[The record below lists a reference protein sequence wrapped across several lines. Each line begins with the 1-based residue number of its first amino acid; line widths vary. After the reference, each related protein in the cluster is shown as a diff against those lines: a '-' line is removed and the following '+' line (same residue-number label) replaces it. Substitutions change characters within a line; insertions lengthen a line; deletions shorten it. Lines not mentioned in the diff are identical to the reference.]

1 MKVLIINDH
10 VIPLGGTET
19 FIQTLKSNLE
29 KREHLVEIFGSKKGE
44 IFSSFFSRWYSLKWY
59 HRTIKKIKEFRP
71 DIIHIN
77 NCVRVLSPSVVSASL
92 DSNIPVVLT
101 FHDFHYLC
109 PRLGGIYDK
118 NRLKKYKSRHK
129 CFFPE
134 CLGYDE
140 KYKDIPRNLWRMSKL
155 ILHRKIIRGRDIVF
169 VAPSK
174 VLAKS
179 MEKFLGVPVKVINN
193 GIDIPK
199 KKTQYKNIIL
209 FVGELNQEKGLHTI
223 AGVLNNTKE
232 YKVLVLGKG
241 LLKKNLESR
250 YKNIKFLGFQ
260 KPEKYYK
267 KAAIA
272 VVPSIWMENFSY
284 SVLEEMSYGLCIIA
298 SDVGGIPEQIAHMKT
313 GLIFKRGDK
322 KDFKEKLDYLL
333 KNPKEINRMG
343 ENARKF
349 VGRNFSW
356 EKIVKEYEKLY
367 SNIIKKN

>member
-1 MKVLIINDH
+1 MS
-10 VIPLGGTET
+10 IPLLITFTET
-19 FIQTLKSNLE
+19 FIQTIKSNLE
-29 KREHLVEIFGSKKGE
+29 KRGHRVEIFGSDKGE
-44 IFSSFFSRWYSLKWY
+44 DFESFFSRWYSKKWY
-59 HRTIKKIKEFRP
+59 QRAIKKIKEFRP

-77 NCVRVLSPSVVSASL
+77 NCVRVLSPSVISASL

-109 PRLGGIYDK
+109 PRLGGIYEK
-118 NRLKKYKSRHK
+118 TRPKKYKSRHK
-129 CFFPE
+129 CFFPN
-134 CLGYDE
+134 CLGYRE
-140 KYKDIPRNLWRMSKL
+140 EYKDIPRNIWRMMKLKLHQKL
-155 ILHRKIIRGRDIVF
+155 IKGKNILF

-179 MEKFLGVPVKVINN
+179 MEEFLKVPVKVINN

-199 KKTQYKNIIL
+199 EKAKYKKNIL
-209 FVGELNQEKGLHTI
+209 FVGELNREKGLHTI

-241 LLKKNLESR
+241 LLKKNLESK

-267 KAAIA
+267 EAAIA

-284 SVLEEMSYGLCIIA
+284 SVLEAMSYGLCLIA

-313 GLIFKRGDK
+313 GLIFRRGDK

-343 ENARKF
+343 KNARGF
-349 VGRNFSW
+349 VKKNFNW
-356 EKIVKEYEKLY
+356 NHIVGEYIKSY
-367 SNIIKKN
+367 KKIIKR